1 MSKLNEMSLSE
12 YLVELTRVAK
22 WNEEIPLDASS
33 NPIELNWDWYNWYG
47 YVGEER
53 YTEAHLALCNLGF
66 TFDNFK
72 G

>member
-1 MSKLNEMSLSE
+1 MSKLNTISLKE
-12 YLVELTRVAK
+12 YLDELMFVAEG
-22 WNEEIPLDASS
+22 NETFPLDASS

-47 YVGEER
+47 YVGEDR

-66 TFDNFK
+66 TFDNYK

>member
-1 MSKLNEMSLSE
+1 MSKLNTISLKE
-12 YLVELTRVAK
+12 YLNELMFVAK
-22 WNEEIPLDASS
+22 GNEAFPLDASS

-47 YVGEER
+47 YIGEDR

-66 TFDNFK
+66 TFDNYK

>member
-1 MSKLNEMSLSE
+1 MSKLNTISLSE
-12 YLVELTRVAK
+12 YLYELMRVADSNK
-22 WNEEIPLDASS
+22 RTPLDTSS

-47 YVGEER
+47 YIGEDR

-66 TFDNFK
+66 TFENYK

>member
-1 MSKLNEMSLSE
+1 MSKLNEMSLSQ
-12 YLVELTRVAK
+12 YLVELSRVALG
-22 WNEEIPLDASS
+22 NEAFPLDASS

-47 YVGEER
+47 YIGEDR

-66 TFDNFK
+66 TFENYK